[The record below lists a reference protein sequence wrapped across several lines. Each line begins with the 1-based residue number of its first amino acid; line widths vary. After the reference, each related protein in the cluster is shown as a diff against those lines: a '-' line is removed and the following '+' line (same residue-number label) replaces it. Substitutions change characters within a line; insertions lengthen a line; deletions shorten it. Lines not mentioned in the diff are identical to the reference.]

1 MTTDPPST
9 IALAAAVIVYA
20 LFTLARSAVVASA
33 ARRRAPV
40 EAGKPALPAAV
51 LNTLY
56 ICEIFLV
63 AAAVYVAAR
72 WAAAYFPRIPAAAV
86 WAGAVLGLYL
96 IRALARSLLPRR
108 VGEVLGAFILP
119 IVKFGSLLLWPFL
132 WLARQAGRL
141 VGKLTRAGA
150 DPEAVSPS
158 AEVMGV
164 EVAPEARLGEDEREM
179 IDGIFSIRDTVAREV
194 MVPRVDMVT
203 ADVHDPLAEIKKLV
217 IEKGIS
223 RIPIVDESPDNVLG
237 ILHAKDMFRLE
248 EGGADIRSVLRTP
261 AFIPETKKVNEL
273 LREFRASKTQ
283 LAIVVDEYGGT
294 AGLITLEDVIE
305 EIVGEIHDE
314 YDAVVKLISRVGPQ
328 EWMVAG
334 RMDIEELNEKL
345 GVAIPQEDFE
355 TVGGFISSLA
365 GKVPVIGERVTYENM
380 TFEVTAAD
388 ARRIKQVRLSLRSG
402 KGGSV

>member
-1 MTTDPPST
+1 LTTDPPSPYT
-9 IALAAAVIVYA
+9 LIGFVLAYA
-20 LFTLARSAVVASA
+20 FFTVGRSTVVASA
-33 ARRRAPV
+33 SRRRAPV
-40 EAGKPALPAAV
+40 ESGKPAIPAAV

-56 ICEIFLV
+56 VCEIFLV
-63 AAAVYVAAR
+63 AAVSYAASR
-72 WAAAYFPRIPAAAV
+72 WAVARFPGFPAAAAWV
-86 WAGAVLGLYL
+86 VSVLGLYF
-96 IRALARSLLPRR
+96 IRALARALLPRR
-108 VGEVLGAFILP
+108 AAEVLGAFVLP
-119 IVKFGSLLLWPFL
+119 VVKFGSLLLWPFL
-132 WLARQAGRL
+132 WLARYA
-141 VGKLTRAGA
+141 GKLAATITRAGT

-179 IDGIFSIRDTVAREV
+179 IDGIFAIRDTVAREI
-194 MVPRVDMVT
+194 MIPRVDMVT
-203 ADVHDPLAEIKKLV
+203 ADVRDPLAEIKKLV
-217 IEKGIS
+217 VDKGIS
-223 RIPIVDESPDNVLG
+223 RVPVVDESPDNVLG
-237 ILHAKDMFRLE
+237 ILHAKDIFRLE
-248 EGGADIRSVLRTP
+248 ESNADIRSVLRTP
-261 AFIPETKKVNEL
+261 AFVPETKKVNEL

-345 GVAIPQEDFE
+345 GVDIPREDFE
-355 TVGGFISSLA
+355 TLGGFISSLA
-365 GKVPVIGERVTYENM
+365 GKVPAVGERVEYENM

-388 ARRIKQVRLSLRSG
+388 ARRVKKVRLNLRPG
-402 KGGSV
+402 KGA